1 MALACVPSRCGLCG
15 FEFECADWMVVS
27 RLHSPH
33 LSAICLLT
41 YVYVVKDDGQQS
53 RVMYHAILWSNIQ
66 DAIFKPC
73 RWKCSHS
80 GGRAKGCHAKCAN
93 QVPST
98 SLAVLLK
105 ALAYQ
110 HEPLPFEIARR
121 IRWICLQYASRAP
134 VLKHAK
140 PHLPQ
145 ELRFQIARH
154 LLQGPTLHRY
164 AAECTQ
170 TLLKYQGSGSSR
182 ICLSAEIWARFIH
195 FEGGRYIS
203 SLRNSRD
210 DDHTESIFTPD
221 LTQSIDSVFIAENY
235 LGVTKILFCSSF
247 QAPSIKA
254 RDGLWWRVI
263 RLCDHDQTLIT
274 QTDGFKLR
282 TIALDNEETE
292 SRANHPLWSVPA
304 LGPVRSVQLGI
315 GPPPAKLSML
325 VCNEP
330 DVIAY
335 SAFWTVGIMSLHA
348 HTTGG
353 DLAPYNRHE
362 EGIWLYFPLEKG
374 EKISEIWNLSQF
386 LEGSALIFK
395 TTHGRLAIF
404 GPRFIPRT
412 KPLPQST
419 LLDLPHQERGSR
431 IFYEHSPRMVFHL
444 AFETAKPV
452 PPSRS
457 ITLNQPLS
465 QNPIS
470 SLSKPYFYSAASLDC
485 VDTIVPCQRYIDGRR
500 HIIGLLLKFP
510 EGRQSC
516 VGQIRLDSLG
526 NPIQAYS
533 IQNLWIGFSLYRR
546 RLFVS
551 ALTLSEPN
559 LTEGLSWLK
568 VQLHGTLEW
577 WFSSTQCQLHHM
589 GKSSPEPRHYSCR
602 GGGDSG
608 NLSGSDD

>member
-1 MALACVPSRCGLCG
+1 MALACVSGRCGLCG
-15 FEFECADWMVVS
+15 FKFDCPDWILVS

-41 YVYVVKDDGQQS
+41 YVYVVKDDGQQQS
-53 RVMYHAILWSNIQ
+53 RMMYFELTVWHEQGAT
-66 DAIFKPC
+66 FKTC
-73 RWKCSHS
+73 GSKCSHS
-80 GGRAKGCHAKCAN
+80 GGRAKGYHAKCAN
-93 QVPST
+93 HVPST

-134 VLKHAK
+134 
-140 PHLPQ
+140 

-170 TLLKYQGSGSSR
+170 TLLKYQRSGSSR

-235 LGVTKILFCSSF
+235 LGVTQILFCSSF

-274 QTDGFKLR
+274 QTDVSACSLIMYRINELQGFKLR

-304 LGPVRSVQLGI
+304 LGPVRSVQLGR

-335 SAFWTVGIMSLHA
+335 SALWNLGIMSLHA

-362 EGIWLYFPLEKG
+362 EGIWVYFPLEKG
-374 EKISEIWNLSQF
+374 EKISEIWHLSQW

-431 IFYEHSPRMVFHL
+431 IFYEHSPIGVRNL

-452 PPSRS
+452 PPSHS

-465 QNPIS
+465 QHPEAAF
-470 SLSKPYFYSAASLDC
+470 SKPYFYSAASLDC

-533 IQNLWIGFSLYRR
+533 HQNLWIGFSLVHR

-589 GKSSPEPRHYSCR
+589 GKSSPEPRRYSCHTQ
-602 GGGDSG
+602 SG
-608 NLSGSDD
+608 